1 MVHHLVIVIAECPQL
16 WKNLHKIRINYDCAT
31 KQHFSPLSSSQDIL
45 YGIVSYLNK
54 FDQTKSYVP
63 SNVYVE
69 IYNDSSCRF
78 VPLLGS
84 KLDGTRFRCI
94 IHIVHLETFSQQPPY
109 DSSNTNVEP
118 LLQIKGRYFDYNPNG
133 MGFAGTR
140 LIIKEESNNKDE
152 NGTGLN
158 VWDGSLLL
166 ARYLEKNP
174 SKVGEMCS
182 QKFLV
187 I

>member
-1 MVHHLVIVIAECPQL
+1 
-16 WKNLHKIRINYDCAT
+16 
-31 KQHFSPLSSSQDIL
+31 
-45 YGIVSYLNK
+45 
-54 FDQTKSYVP
+54 
-63 SNVYVE
+63 
-69 IYNDSSCRF
+69 
-78 VPLLGS
+78 
-84 KLDGTRFRCI
+84 
-94 IHIVHLETFSQQPPY
+94 
-109 DSSNTNVEP
+109 VEP